1 MEAVSREEKVKKIK
15 DMFVSLIWVS
25 TRHFSQWL
33 QTFGLTAPQFFTL
46 ASLSCHRN
54 PCTMRDLTEVTL
66 QDPPTMTGIIDRL
79 VKMKLVKRTRSEV
92 DRRVVLVQPTET
104 GVELVTR
111 INQEASQEALKSYQT
126 LADEDLEA
134 LEQSLYYLLRLQV
147 GRQTSLTGEELDAE
161 VQKMIVFK
169 DDPIH
174 FVKMKDENSLKQPV
188 ES

>member
-1 MEAVSREEKVKKIK
+1 MDAVSREEKVKKIK
-15 DMFVSLIWVS
+15 DMFVSLIWFS

-33 QTFGLTAPQFFTL
+33 QTFGLTAPQFFAL
-46 ASLSCHRN
+46 ASLSCHKN
-54 PCTMRDLTEVTL
+54 PCTMRDLTEVTI

-104 GVELVTR
+104 GVELVKR
-111 INQEASQEALKSYQT
+111 INEEASQEALKSYQT

-147 GRQTSLTGEELDAE
+147 SRQTSLTGDALDAE
-161 VQKMIVFK
+161 VQKTIFFR

-174 FVKMKDENSLKQPV
+174 FIKVNDESSLQQPV

>member
-1 MEAVSREEKVKKIK
+1 MDAASREAKVKKIK

-25 TRHFSQWL
+25 TRHFSQWI
-33 QTFGLTAPQFFTL
+33 QTYGLTPPQFFTL
-46 ASLSCHRN
+46 SSLSCHQS
-54 PCTMRDLTEVTL
+54 PCTMRDLTEVTF

-92 DRRVVLVQPTET
+92 DRRVVLVQPTQS

-111 INQEASQEALKSYQT
+111 INEEASQEAMKSYQT
-126 LADEDLEA
+126 LMDEELES

-147 GRQTSLTGEELDAE
+147 SRQTSLTGEELDAE
-161 VQKMIVFK
+161 VQRMLAFR

-174 FVKMKDENSLKQPV
+174 FLKMKDKNSLKQPV